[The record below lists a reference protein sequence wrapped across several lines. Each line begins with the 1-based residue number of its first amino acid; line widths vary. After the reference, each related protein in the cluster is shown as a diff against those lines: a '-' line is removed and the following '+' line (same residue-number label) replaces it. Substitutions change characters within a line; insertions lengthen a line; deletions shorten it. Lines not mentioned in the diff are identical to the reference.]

1 MINIFFITLI
11 LGLLIIFSNY
21 IDFTKLKPQ
30 VKAKRKY
37 SKSNFKNL
45 LEKLSKILKFNFLS
59 KIDSPFNLRKK
70 EKLKVIY
77 QTKISDEIYG
87 LKHLKY
93 KDGKFNE
100 VATNVNLKSSEDLL
114 EIFYIKSIVILI
126 LAALIS
132 TGIKVHFNT
141 LLEKESISS
150 ITIYEELQYKLPI
163 TTVNS
168 ISEYIGESYKNFLS
182 EKNYTGFYEYV
193 NKFVNEA
200 RLNVEKDDL
209 NSILNIYRDAY
220 LKGKMSILDIAFI
233 VIMCALALISYNLYI
248 NLKYRLCNIKLLSE
262 FHRIE
267 LLTLFHMGR
276 KDLNVY
282 EMLRKVNK
290 HTVYLRPYIDR
301 CLNRYTNDPV
311 RALDLLIKEVDNK
324 NMESFITILKSCL
337 SISKNVNLDILQTQ
351 RELRI
356 KTDRID
362 SNKVYEFKLLCLD
375 IASLPLIALF
385 TFNLLIP
392 FLGKLNFNSISMF

>member
-1 MINIFFITLI
+1 MINIFLVTLI
-11 LGLLIIFSNY
+11 LGLLIIVSNY
-21 IDFTKLKPQ
+21 IDFSKLKPQ

-37 SKSNFKNL
+37 SKSNL
-45 LEKLSKILKFNFLS
+45 RHVLEKLSKIFKLNFLT

-100 VATNVNLKSSEDLL
+100 VSTNINLKSREDLL
-114 EIFYIKSIVILI
+114 EAYYVKSIVILL

-132 TGIKVHFNT
+132 TGVKVHFNR
-141 LLEKESISS
+141 LLENESISS
-150 ITIYEELQYKLPI
+150 VRIYEELQYKVPL
-163 TTVNS
+163 TAVNS

-182 EKNYTGFYEYV
+182 EKDYTGFFEYV

-209 NSILNIYRDAY
+209 NSILNIYREAY
-220 LKGKMSILDIAFI
+220 LKGKISFPDITFI
-233 VIMCALALISYNLYI
+233 IIMCALSLISYNLYI
-248 NLKYRLCNIKLLSE
+248 NLKYRVCNIKLLSE
-262 FHRIE
+262 FQRIE

-282 EMLRKVNK
+282 EMLRKVNR

-301 CLNRYTNDPV
+301 CLNRYTNDPL

-337 SISKNVNLDILQTQ
+337 TISKNVNLDILQTQ

-356 KTDRID
+356 KSDRID

-385 TFNLLIP
+385 TFNLIIP
-392 FLGKLNFNSISMF
+392 FLGKLDFNSIGVF